1 MAKKRAPAKR
11 IIEVFAKNKGNLT
24 KTATALGVTRQALWL
39 WQQEDQELAKQ
50 MHHIKQARYDGIEEA
65 VEFCAEGIPKME
77 WVEVTD
83 KHGTVIDKEWKQTG
97 WLVAP
102 NIAACALIL
111 AARAR
116 ERGYGKQEIELGAAE
131 GTEILIT
138 NTIVKRGSVIFNQ
151 DGKAEIVE
159 D

>member
-1 MAKKRAPAKR
+1 MAKKRTSTKR
-11 IIEVFAKNKGNLT
+11 ILEVFAAKKGNLS
-24 KTATALGVTRQALWL
+24 KSAATLGITRQTLWQ
-39 WQQEDQELAKQ
+39 WQQEDQDLARQ
-50 MHHIKQARYDGIEEA
+50 MHHIKQTRYDTIEES
-65 VEFCAEGIPKME
+65 VETCAEGIPKME

-83 KHGTVIDKEWKQTG
+83 KHGVVIDKEYRQTG
-97 WLVAP
+97 WIIP
-102 NIAACALIL
+102 PDIRAAALLL

-116 ERGYGKQEIELGAAE
+116 ERGYGKSEIELGATE

-138 NTIVKRGSVIFNQ
+138 NTIVKRGSVIFNE